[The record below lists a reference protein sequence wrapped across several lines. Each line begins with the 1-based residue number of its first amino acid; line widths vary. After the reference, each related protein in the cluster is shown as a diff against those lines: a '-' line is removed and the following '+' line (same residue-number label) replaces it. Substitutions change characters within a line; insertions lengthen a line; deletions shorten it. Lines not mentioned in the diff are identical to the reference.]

1 MIDLKKDFFVHMS
14 LSAKALKEQNSKEK
28 VVQRTALS
36 NLEKTSYDSV
46 TPIKNIK
53 SIKVSTPKSM
63 EETIADVVDNPKI
76 KELKKELAA
85 VEEIF
90 ESLKDSGENLDFI
103 YRIENKIEQLRKM
116 IDQKSYL

>member
-1 MIDLKKDFFVHMS
+1 
-14 LSAKALKEQNSKEK
+14 
-28 VVQRTALS
+28 
-36 NLEKTSYDSV
+36 
-46 TPIKNIK
+46 
-53 SIKVSTPKSM
+53 M

-103 YRIENKIEQLRKM
+103 YRIENKIEQLRK
-116 IDQKSYL
+116 